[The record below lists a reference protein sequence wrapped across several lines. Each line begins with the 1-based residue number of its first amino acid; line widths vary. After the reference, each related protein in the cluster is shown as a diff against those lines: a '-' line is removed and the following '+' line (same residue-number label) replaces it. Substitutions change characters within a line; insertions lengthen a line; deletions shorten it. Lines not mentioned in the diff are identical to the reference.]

1 MKTTVECRDKSFQ
14 VTRDNGKWSIFP
26 TVNNSILEMKLRC
39 LAAKKETSSDGKVIV
54 KHKGMEHDVFAV
66 TIGKDDVA
74 IEPLPF
80 CSREVIKVLDLAVAQ
95 IYKESK
101 NMSSFNPDD
110 PSIQAIRRR
119 MVPGDKVRDLPQYP
133 ADDIKKGQKYAI
145 ALPRWISG
153 DCGQQMYDIAIAI
166 EDMKG
171 EGGPVFR
178 PYIMMGDNSQSVKG
192 PLNEIHAQ
200 LLTNK
205 IHEQIDK
212 ALGNITAS
220 CVARTRPIKS
230 ESRLLTG
237 WQTEILEIME
247 ANGVPEENIGKVM
260 DLI

>member
-1 MKTTVECRDKSFQ
+1 MKTTVEYHGNSFQ

-26 TVNNSILEMKLRC
+26 TVLNSILEMKLRC

-54 KHKGMEHDVFAV
+54 KHEGMEHESFAV
-66 TIGKDDVA
+66 VIGKDDVA

-80 CSREVIKVLDLAVAQ
+80 CPQEIIKVLDLAMAQ

-101 NMSSFNPDD
+101 NMASFNPND

-153 DCGQQMYDIAIAI
+153 NCDQQMYDIAIAI
-166 EDMKG
+166 DDMKG
-171 EGGPVFR
+171 EGGVVFR
-178 PYIMMGDNSQSVKG
+178 PYVFADKAEECKG

-200 LLTNK
+200 LLTKK

-212 ALGNITAS
+212 AIGNITAS

-230 ESRLLTG
+230 EARLLTT

-247 ANGVPEENIGKVM
+247 ANGVPEENIGKVL
-260 DLI
+260 DLL